1 MLEDSLTLKDG
12 RLLAYGVYGN
22 PSGIPILDFHGIPGS
37 RREAELVSR
46 FLERSDLRLI
56 GFDRPGYGHSSP
68 KPHYQISDITGDVV
82 ALLDHLEIPRCIG
95 LGFSGGAPF
104 ALACAQ
110 RIPERF
116 LTLGIISGVGPAKI
130 GSKGMHASNRKK
142 FNLAQRFPWLTRVM
156 LSIAFSHLRS
166 HPEKIESQLRNIWQ
180 QMPEP
185 DQDVLQDE
193 SFAESIISVTR
204 DAISH
209 SVKGWVN
216 EELLMASSWGFEL
229 GSVACPHIFLWH
241 GVEDRNVP
249 LLMAKAVADRL
260 PNCQATFVSHEGHI
274 SLLFNHGA
282 EIIDTLVRSILG
294 Q

>member
-1 MLEDSLTLKDG
+1 
-12 RLLAYGVYGN
+12 
-22 PSGIPILDFHGIPGS
+22 
-37 RREAELVSR
+37 
-46 FLERSDLRLI
+46 
-56 GFDRPGYGHSSP
+56 
-68 KPHYQISDITGDVV
+68 
-82 ALLDHLEIPRCIG
+82 
-95 LGFSGGAPF
+95 
-104 ALACAQ
+104 
-110 RIPERF
+110 
-116 LTLGIISGVGPAKI
+116 
-130 GSKGMHASNRKK
+130 
-142 FNLAQRFPWLTRVM
+142 M